1 MKLAILHLSDLHITK
16 DNYQWLVKNS
26 SKIVSAVWNPFSE
39 CGKIIVVVSGD
50 IAFSGKDEQYG
61 YAKEFFRALL
71 RAFADKNLKTI
82 ELENKIICVPGNH
95 DCNFDKE
102 ESARKML
109 LPSIRLNA
117 ESIDQSVFNL
127 VSSVSLQSQY

>member
-71 RAFADKNLKTI
+71 RAFA
-82 ELENKIICVPGNH
+82 EKI
-95 DCNFDKE
+95 
-102 ESARKML
+102 
-109 LPSIRLNA
+109 
-117 ESIDQSVFNL
+117 
-127 VSSVSLQSQY
+127 